1 MSYTCYARFF
11 GETRGGF
18 RRTYETA
25 KGFHKQRHISQG
37 TGVLGIGQ
45 WEKKIGE
52 RELANQK
59 HRDTEKKEGSNGNND
74 DREINFTLGK
84 ATEESQGEGNSE
96 DRGWRRLSEG
106 VKTRLQ
112 DGAGKGRQGTKLG
125 LQLQKMKHC
134 VAPPVRNSRW
144 KARFFLCLKTDF
156 LVRLKFSN
164 SLQNCLVPCPLL
176 FNVLLLPTK
185 Q

>member
-74 DREINFTLGK
+74 DREINSTLGK

-96 DRGWRRLSEG
+96 VGVEETKRGSE
-106 VKTRLQ
+106 
-112 DGAGKGRQGTKLG
+112 DE
-125 LQLQKMKHC
+125 
-134 VAPPVRNSRW
+134 APGQSWERETGQSSACSYR
-144 KARFFLCLKTDF
+144 K
-156 LVRLKFSN
+156 
-164 SLQNCLVPCPLL
+164 
-176 FNVLLLPTK
+176 
-185 Q
+185 